1 MPVPF
6 EYKEGKRL
14 DHSFLKRVERTV
26 FYANLLFFLKKK
38 IHLGQSI
45 NHLHLN
51 ILKILDRMTK
61 HSSLCFRQSKEFSY
75 WEGFLFPF
83 PDVLS

>member
-45 NHLHLN
+45 NQSFPLEYFKN
-51 ILKILDRMTK
+51 
-61 HSSLCFRQSKEFSY
+61 FR
-75 WEGFLFPF
+75 
-83 PDVLS
+83 